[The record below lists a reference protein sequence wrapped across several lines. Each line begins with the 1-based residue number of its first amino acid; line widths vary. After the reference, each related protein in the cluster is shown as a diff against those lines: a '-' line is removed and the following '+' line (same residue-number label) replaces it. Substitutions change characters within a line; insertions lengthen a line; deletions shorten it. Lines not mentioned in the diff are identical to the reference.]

1 MRINKALAWLCAP
14 ILLALSVL
22 FPACD
27 LSVED
32 SVTLTV
38 GIFSGS
44 NWNVPGADNNRLYDE
59 AFERFEAENHGV
71 KIVYRSGTLKEDYSE
86 WLAQQ
91 ILQGSTPD
99 VFIVLPDDLNL
110 FCSIGVLYNLDDLVE
125 NDATFMDASVYS
137 AALETGQWG
146 EGQYTLPFELSPTM
160 MFVNRTLL
168 NEEGIPMPK
177 NDWTWDDFYEICQQ
191 VLKDTDNDG
200 EFDQYGCYG
209 FTWQHAVQTN
219 GAALFD
225 DSGSQIKLVGDAVI
239 QATEFS
245 RKLYQLQKD
254 CEIAEEDFDQG
265 KVAFM
270 PMLFSDYR
278 TYKAYPYSLNKYS
291 NFEWDCIPMPAGPN
305 GNNAT
310 ELNALMF
317 GINSD
322 TKNIHEAWELLKFLV
337 LDEGVQRSI
346 FQYSQGVSV
355 LSDVNDSPEAFE
367 YLAAGMQREDSVV
380 DLKLVGE
387 VIQESSNMP
396 KFRRY
401 NEIMDLMSSNIH
413 DILQGQSN
421 VYDSLLRLQRDMQ
434 SILTT

>member
-1 MRINKALAWLCAP
+1 
-14 ILLALSVL
+14 
-22 FPACD
+22 
-27 LSVED
+27 
-32 SVTLTV
+32 
-38 GIFSGS
+38 
-44 NWNVPGADNNRLYDE
+44 
-59 AFERFEAENHGV
+59 
-71 KIVYRSGTLKEDYSE
+71 
-86 WLAQQ
+86 
-91 ILQGSTPD
+91 
-99 VFIVLPDDLNL
+99 
-110 FCSIGVLYNLDDLVE
+110 
-125 NDATFMDASVYS
+125 
-137 AALETGQWG
+137 
-146 EGQYTLPFELSPTM
+146 
-160 MFVNRTLL
+160 
-168 NEEGIPMPK
+168 
-177 NDWTWDDFYEICQQ
+177 
-191 VLKDTDNDG
+191 
-200 EFDQYGCYG
+200 
-209 FTWQHAVQTN
+209 
-219 GAALFD
+219 
-225 DSGSQIKLVGDAVI
+225 
-239 QATEFS
+239 
-245 RKLYQLQKD
+245 
-254 CEIAEEDFDQG
+254 
-265 KVAFM
+265 M

-355 LSDVNDSPEAFE
+355 LSDINDSPEAFE

-413 DILQGQSN
+413 DIIQGQSN

>member
-14 ILLALSVL
+14 ILLAAAIL

-27 LSVED
+27 FTTDD

-44 NWNVPGADNNRLYDE
+44 NWDVPGPDNNRLYDE
-59 AFERFEAENHGV
+59 TFERFETENRGV
-71 KIVYRSGTLKEDYSE
+71 EIVYRSGTLKEDYSE

-91 ILQGSTPD
+91 ILQGTTPD

-110 FCSIGVLYNLDDLVE
+110 FCSIGVLYNLDDLIKG
-125 NDATFMDASVYS
+125 DASFADASVYS

-168 NEEGIPMPK
+168 NEEGIPMPE
-177 NDWTWDDFYEICQQ
+177 NNWTWDDFYEICRQA
-191 VLKDTDNDG
+191 LKDTDGDG

-219 GAALFD
+219 GAVLFD
-225 DSGSQIKLVGDAVI
+225 DSGSQINLVGDAAI

-245 RKLYQLQKD
+245 RKLYQLQNG

-265 KVAFM
+265 RVAFM

-413 DILQGQSN
+413 DIIQGQSN